1 VAPWRP
7 GAPGGAP
14 FYAEAGRP
22 ARYAP
27 GRMWGYR
34 TRDVA
39 RMLGIPESRVRS
51 FARAGF
57 VRSRRGRRGELRFS
71 FEDLVLLRAAG
82 GLLLARVPPRRV
94 RAALRT
100 LRQQLPEGHGLAAVS
115 IAADGDRVVV
125 RQGGALW
132 RPESGQTVFDFEVR
146 DLAQKVAPLLRRP
159 AENRALAAADWY
171 EWGCD
176 LEDGA
181 PEQAREAYRR
191 ALRLDPGHAHAR
203 LNLGRQLHEAG
214 DAAAAEAEYR
224 GALAARPGDAT
235 ALFNLGVALGDQG
248 RSEEALEAY
257 ERALE
262 SDPGLADA
270 HHNAAALCERIG
282 RRAAAIRHLRA
293 CRRLEGEG

>member
-1 VAPWRP
+1 
-7 GAPGGAP
+7 
-14 FYAEAGRP
+14 
-22 ARYAP
+22 
-27 GRMWGYR
+27 MWGYR

-39 RMLGIPESRVRS
+39 RLLGVSEARVRGW
-51 FARAGF
+51 ARAGL
-57 VRSRRGRRGELRFS
+57 VEPRRGRRGELRFR
-71 FEDLVLLRAAG
+71 FQDLVLLRAAA
-82 GLLLARVPPRRV
+82 GLTAARVGPGRVRRALARLRR
-94 RAALRT
+94 
-100 LRQQLPEGHGLAAVS
+100 QLPAGHELASMS
-115 IAADGDRVVV
+115 IAADGRQVVV
-125 RQGGALW
+125 SDGRSRWQ
-132 RPESGQTVFDFEVR
+132 PESGQVLLDFEVR
-146 DLAQKVAPLLRRP
+146 DVASRAAPLLRREP
-159 AENRALAAADWY
+159 AGLDAESWY
-171 EWGCD
+171 QWGCD

-203 LNLGRQLHEAG
+203 LNLGRLLHEAG